1 MSNEYLVFDLET
13 QRSAEEVGGWSN
25 IAEMRMSV
33 GVVWDSKK
41 QKHFTYLNDQVEDLI
56 AHLSSGPRV
65 IGYNHIGFDYV
76 VLSGYY
82 EKGPLRNQKLQKL
95 KSLKNL
101 DLLLDLKD
109 RIGRRVK
116 LDSVARP
123 TLKIGKSADGLQAL
137 QWYKEYLGGDE
148 K

>member
-1 MSNEYLVFDLET
+1 
-13 QRSAEEVGGWSN
+13 
-25 IAEMRMSV
+25 
-33 GVVWDSKK
+33 
-41 QKHFTYLNDQVEDLI
+41 
-56 AHLSSGPRV
+56 
-65 IGYNHIGFDYV
+65 
-76 VLSGYY
+76 
-82 EKGPLRNQKLQKL
+82 
-95 KSLKNL
+95 KNL

-148 K
+148 KKLQEIADYCRQDVSVTRDVYLYGLSRKEVLYYDHIKGVTAVSVNWSDQSEDDQEEDSVQLSF